1 MTVTGTAGAL
11 GVCCGLADLT
21 SEQPAP
27 QSSQSDKAAA
37 NGHHERL
44 MRLSCFIAIV
54 FLHSLWRVRSP
65 WADATEPGPTG
76 AEVFNDTI
84 SQVLPRGLPRPF
96 PPDSGHQR
104 RKSGMRDQVRTM
116 AEPSIHRLPAKLS

>member
-1 MTVTGTAGAL
+1 MGTVLGVICITVTGTAGAL
-11 GVCCGLADLT
+11 GTSFVLADLT
-21 SEQPAP
+21 SEQPTA

-37 NGHHERL
+37 NVHHVRL

-76 AEVFNDTI
+76 AEVSNDTI
-84 SQVLPRGLPRPF
+84 SQVLPRAIFRPF
-96 PPDSGHQR
+96 PHDSGHLR
-104 RKSGMRDQVRTM
+104 RASGLTTLVR
-116 AEPSIHRLPAKLS
+116 